1 MGKGSVIV
9 IDDDRSL
16 RQFLMILLR
25 RNGYSVRIAGGGEEG
40 LALMKEAV
48 ADVVIT
54 DLNMEGLDGMDVLRA
69 VKSGWPE
76 TEVMMVTAFATTK
89 NAVEAM
95 KEGAFDYVTKPFNV
109 DELKLVL
116 AKAFEQRAM
125 RRENRALKR
134 MLKERFTYGR
144 LIGRSPPMLAL
155 YDLVERV
162 KDTPVTVLVTGESG
176 TGKELVARA
185 IHNQGARAEG
195 PFRSINCGAI
205 PENLIEA
212 ELFGYKKG
220 AFTGAVRDHEGL
232 FVSGA
237 GGTVFLDEV
246 GEMPLHTQVKVL
258 RVLQERRVKA
268 VGGIDER
275 KVDVR
280 IVAATNRDLAEE
292 VRAGRFRED
301 LYYRLR
307 VVTVQLP
314 PLRDRLT
321 DLPLLVEHF
330 VEHYC
335 VEFGRP
341 QLGVS
346 EAAMQVLAAHE
357 WPGNVRELENVI
369 QRGVA
374 LCQGTEIDLA
384 SLPAEVVGER
394 LVQTFEAGTL
404 PVHVGA
410 EGLPLERT
418 LEDYERLL
426 LESALGTAG
435 GVKKDA
441 AKLLGITFRSFRYRL
456 QKLGL
461 EEVEG
466 NAFP

>member
-1 MGKGSVIV
+1 MAKGSVIV
-9 IDDDRSL
+9 VDDDRSL
-16 RQFLMILLR
+16 RQFLTILLR
-25 RNGYSVRIAGGGEEG
+25 RNGYSVRAAGGGSEGISLMEESP
-40 LALMKEAV
+40 

-54 DLNMEGLDGMDVLRA
+54 DLNMEGMDGMEVLRL
-69 VKSGWPE
+69 VKAGWPE

-95 KEGAFDYVTKPFNV
+95 KDGALDYITKPFNV

-144 LIGRSPPMLAL
+144 LIGRSHPMLAL
-155 YDLVERV
+155 YDLIDRV

-185 IHNQGARAEG
+185 IHGEGARNEG

-220 AFTGAVRDHEGL
+220 SFTGAVRDHDGL
-232 FVSGA
+232 FVSA
-237 GGTVFLDEV
+237 QGGTVFLDEV

-258 RVLQERRVKA
+258 RVLQERMVKA
-268 VGGIDER
+268 VGGVGEK

-307 VVTVQLP
+307 VVTVALP

-335 VEFGRP
+335 AEFGRP
-341 QLGVS
+341 ELGVTE
-346 EAAMQVLAAHE
+346 EAMHVLAAHE

-374 LCQGTEIDLA
+374 LCQGTAIGLE
-384 SLPAEVVGER
+384 SLPAEVVGDRRPE
-394 LVQTFEAGTL
+394 VMDGPL
-404 PVHVGA
+404 PTRVGA

-418 LEDYERLL
+418 LEEYERML

-461 EEVEG
+461 EEANG
-466 NAFP
+466 NTLS